1 MIFVVGGGGGSG
13 KLSGRNHPTIH
24 ANVPLNSTIEFIFGG
39 QVIDTVLPSEQIPNQ
54 DGETADYYYAV
65 SLLGEWTIRISDG
78 TYTNSKPIRVAANRQ
93 YDTVLKFVLIVF
105 EEGAGFQN
113 GFNVVKYAAAGVD
126 VTNARIRVSASDSGW
141 ANVYYTPTIPGIKN
155 YTKLQFI
162 AMANQGWGTAT
173 VGLTTKPA
181 TRPVVWSVS
190 RDLSSDLTRHTVTI
204 DISSL
209 ADGNYYVQSHRNN
222 GPSYYDIYDIRFL
235 P

>member
-65 SLLGEWTIRISDG
+65 SLLGEWTIRINDG
-78 TYTNSKPIRVAANRQ
+78 TYTNSKNIRVSANRQ
-93 YDTVLKFVLIVF
+93 YDTVLKFVFIVF
-105 EEGAGFQN
+105 EEGVGFQN
-113 GFNVVKYAAAGVD
+113 GFNVVNYSSAGVD
-126 VTNARIRVSASDSGW
+126 VTNERIQVSVGESGW
-141 ANVYYTPTIPGIKN
+141 GLVYYTPSIPGIKN

-162 AMANQGWGTAT
+162 AMADMGWGHAT
-173 VGLTTKPA
+173 VGLTASPGTSSVK
-181 TRPVVWSVS
+181 WSVS
-190 RDLSSDLTRHTVTI
+190 QDLSSDNKRHTVTI

-209 ADGNYYVQSHRNN
+209 ADGTYYVQSHRNN
-222 GPSYYDIYDIRFL
+222 GVSSYEIYDIRFL